1 MKILG
6 FCGLPGSG
14 KSTAIDAIRDLG
26 IIITMGDVIRKEAKK
41 QNIEPSND
49 NLGRIA
55 IELRQINGPE
65 IIAKK
70 CVEMIS
76 KLNDDIIIIDG
87 IRSLVE
93 IDVFRNLW
101 KFPVITI
108 DSSKDMRF
116 KRLSERGRRDDSKII
131 KKIKERDKREIE
143 FGVEEVVKNA
153 DYRITN
159 DSTKEE
165 LKKRTR
171 TLVLEIIQNY

>member
-55 IELRQINGPE
+55 IELRKINGPE

-76 KLNDDIIIIDG
+76 ELSDDIIIIDG
-87 IRSLVE
+87 IRSLAE
-93 IDVFRNLW
+93 IDVFRKLW
-101 KFPVITI
+101 RFPVITI
-108 DSSKDMRF
+108 DSSKELRF
-116 KRLSERGRRDDSKII
+116 KRLSERGRHDDSKII
-131 KKIKERDKREIE
+131 EKIKERDKREIE